1 MDTTISLEPLKREM
15 LLIYEAMR
23 NICVRHKL
31 RFYAAYGTALG
42 AIRHGGFIPWDDD
55 LDIEMPRSDY
65 DTFLQYAR
73 LELPKGYEL
82 LSWRTTYGYTNL
94 FAKIVISDMCH
105 IEHIEEESGIK
116 LGQGLFIDIFP
127 VDGIPASKLARYWRI
142 FRRAIL
148 KAIEYGLIP
157 SKRSRAS
164 YRVKML
170 RFIGKGVRF
179 LFPRIKSIPDVLT
192 AQENIMREIP
202 FDRGRYVRQIRSV
215 STEWRY
221 RKDFSKHD
229 ASMYGQPKTV
239 PFEGTDIFVPEKTDE
254 YLKCE
259 FGDYMKL
266 PPEEDRHLCH
276 VCDKIYPWRLGKI
289 RMDKQPLLSI
299 VIANYNYGR
308 FLESAIKSIVDQC
321 WGTAIGPDGQN
332 VLALP
337 NGECIELIICD
348 AKSKDESVEIIGRH
362 DKELAWW
369 CSEPDGGQSA
379 AFNKGFS
386 HARGK
391 YLTWLNADDLMLE
404 GALMKIAKAMMRHPA
419 CEWFTGNYFRFTPNG
434 KIQQMNWGPNCY
446 PTWMQWKCS
455 PIVVFGPTSFFTKK
469 IFNDAGG
476 FLEQL
481 QNGMDNYLWVKF
493 ILAGIK
499 QRRIRAL
506 CWAFRLHEESKTS
519 DFEGHVRAQSHLDDA
534 DRDSLILR
542 KLRTTNDVRSKLALF
557 CVRAWRL
564 IDGSF
569 IYRAY
574 LLLRYRTV
582 TSLVKNIGNLVRRQ
596 FVVVHCMPT
605 PYRNHLFKEMRRQLL
620 EHNVDMWVY
629 FMTQGL
635 GGRPKDWS
643 RGNLDFPHKF
653 WSDWG
658 FGNHFFN
665 PGLIVH
671 LLLNKP
677 DWLFIGSPYDTFTG
691 MLVALLCKARG
702 SKIVW
707 CEGNT
712 KNPGQ
717 LTGFKGWIKR
727 YIYSKCQFAAVP
739 GNEGAGFVALHQEH
753 TKRQMPQPI
762 TLPNLI
768 DESKFKPRSE
778 WKEEELRDVRLRLG
792 VDDSTRLCLIPARLV
807 LVKGL
812 EPLVEQL
819 DAKMLQG
826 WKIIIAGDGP
836 LRDKLQSV
844 IDQRGLTG
852 MVILQKNIEYNEMPK
867 IYAASDL
874 FMLPSIQDMNPLT
887 VVEALHSG
895 LPMAVSSQAGNAP
908 EAVTEGENGWI
919 LPVKD
924 STMYKETLTKVFA
937 TPIAQLRKMGE
948 SSKSKNARFWDTETS
963 VRNFL
968 TGLKAI

>member
-1 MDTTISLEPLKREM
+1 M
-15 LLIYEAMR
+15 LSVYHEIRHICEAH
-23 NICVRHKL
+23 NL

-55 LDIEMPRSDY
+55 FDIEMPRDDY
-65 DTFLQYAR
+65 EKFLEIAR
-73 LELPKGYEL
+73 TELPDWL
-82 LSWRTTYGYTNL
+82 RLVTWQDTYGYSNL
-94 FAKIVISDMCH
+94 FAKVMISDANRVADV
-105 IEHIEEESGIK
+105 ESECGYG
-116 LGQGLFIDIFP
+116 LGQGVFVDIFV
-127 VDGIPASKLARYWRI
+127 VDGLPNNRMGQYWQLI
-142 FRRAIL
+142 RRGIL
-148 KAIEYGLIP
+148 KLRERWLPSFGVLYPELKSKKDFCSAHTKIIRENSVDSSTMVHELGWITLLKKAI
-157 SKRSRAS
+157 K
-164 YRVKML
+164 
-170 RFIGKGVRF
+170 
-179 LFPRIKSIPDVLT
+179 T
-192 AQENIMREIP
+192 QIP
-202 FDRGRYVRQIRSV
+202 FDKDVYGVPRWVKFED
-215 STEWRY
+215 TEVPVHA
-221 RKDFSKHD
+221 KVEKHL
-229 ASMYGQPKTV
+229 
-239 PFEGTDIFVPEKTDE
+239 E
-254 YLKCE
+254 YE

-266 PPEEDRHLCH
+266 PPEDQRHPSHDNGNYEL
-276 VCDKIYPWRLGKI
+276 PWRFG
-289 RMDKQPLLSI
+289 RMNIKRQPLISI

-308 FLESAIKSIVDQC
+308 YLDSAIKSVVDQC
-321 WGTAIGPDGQN
+321 WGTAWGPNGQN
-332 VLALP
+332 VLVLP

-348 AKSKDESVEIIGRH
+348 AKSKDNSLDIIQKHRN
-362 DKELAWW
+362 ELAWW

-386 HARGK
+386 HATGK
-391 YLTWLNADDLMLE
+391 YLTWLNADDLMLD
-404 GALMKIAKAMMRHPA
+404 GSLMKITKAMLRHPE
-419 CEWFTGNYFRFTPNG
+419 CQWFTGNYFRFTPNG

-446 PTWMQWKCS
+446 PAWMQWKCS

-469 IFNDAGG
+469 IFNNAGG

-506 CWAFRLHEESKTS
+506 SWAFRLHEESKTS

-968 TGLKAI
+968 TGLKVI